1 MIALI
6 RSELYR
12 SATIRSS
19 WISIVLFGAVAAS
32 VGVMSSLWWAMFSG
46 IGAFG
51 IAVFTVARH
60 YQHRTIALLY
70 LARPRRLPVLL
81 AQVAAAILVAWG
93 FAAIT
98 GITGLIKDGNQT
110 LYLHTLWL
118 MPLMAMFGASMAAIV
133 RRSSWLLYGFA
144 VWFVLVEALIG
155 QLKWPLPISSYL
167 DAAGGNAYGL
177 EVFVVWT
184 LAALAVAALLLRRDL
199 AAD

>member
-1 MIALI
+1 MIDLI

-32 VGVMSSLWWAMFSG
+32 VGVLSSLWWAMFSG

-60 YQHRTIALLY
+60 YQHRTAALLY
-70 LARPRRLPVLL
+70 LARPKRLPVLF
-81 AQVAAAILVAWG
+81 AQVAATVLVTEV
-93 FAAIT
+93 FAALT
-98 GITGLIKDGNQT
+98 GITGLIKDGNQA
-110 LYLHTLWL
+110 LYRHTLWL
-118 MPLMAMFGASMAAIV
+118 TPIMAVFGASMAAIV

-144 VWFVLVEALIG
+144 VWFVLVEALVG
-155 QLKWPLPISSYL
+155 QMKWPLPISSYL
-167 DAAGGNAYGL
+167 DAAGGNPYGL

-184 LAALAVAALLLRRDL
+184 LGALAVAALMLRRDL
-199 AAD
+199 ATD